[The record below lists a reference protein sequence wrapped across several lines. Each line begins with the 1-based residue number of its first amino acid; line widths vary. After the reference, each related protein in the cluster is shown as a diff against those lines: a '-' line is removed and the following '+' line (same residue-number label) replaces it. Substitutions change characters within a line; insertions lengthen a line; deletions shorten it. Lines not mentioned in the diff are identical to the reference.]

1 MMIRIT
7 HLILLTLLFA
17 TTSNTFAT
25 SNFSTWGYQ
34 LQSYNLD
41 ALTFSDYDI
50 LVLDYSK
57 DGSDDEIF
65 ASSEIDDIRTGKD
78 GRKILSYI
86 SIGEAEDYRFYWNDD
101 WLKTPPEWLDQEN
114 PDWDGNYKVKYWIA
128 EWQDIIK
135 GYLQKIID
143 TGFDGIYLDIIDAY
157 EYYESTV
164 ANAEGLMINFME
176 VISNFTRGQVSE
188 FLIIPQN
195 GEAIVTDHYL
205 ELVDGIAREEV
216 YVIATN
222 DKRDL
227 EETREIEGYLDQF
240 KSAGKIVMV
249 VDYANKKD
257 LIEYATSSAS
267 AKGYLSLVTDVDL
280 DYLGPNISKES
291 ESSLNLVGFTML
303 PFIGIFVRRT
313 QKR

>member
-249 VDYANKKD
+249 VDYANKNN